1 MRSLA
6 TCVSTLQKRGVA
18 WATSEVN
25 MAKWLLSGARGLLS
39 NPLLSA
45 GWAVV
50 GMTAAVAGEEP
61 RVETWE
67 AP

>member
-1 MRSLA
+1 M
-6 TCVSTLQKRGVA
+6 T
-18 WATSEVN
+18 
-25 MAKWLLSGARGLLS
+25 KWLLSGARGLLS

-45 GWAVV
+45 GSAVV
-50 GMTAAVAGEEP
+50 GMTAAVAAEEP